1 MNFDEELAVFEEL
14 CVEVTT
20 GVADVFKGVRKVDE
34 CVQKR
39 CAASAGLSASGDAKR
54 ARVREAAADTDLS
67 RVKRLLEAAEFA
79 AAESQAACATLEQSL
94 NAKTSLLEV
103 SQQRCAALDSKNR
116 QQAAQL
122 EQANREL
129 HELSTPSATDAQA
142 SEAVLCENSM
152 LRLQLDDLKRKNRE
166 LKKELKSRAKMC
178 AADTENA
185 PPATSE
191 LVRNPRALQAVSVCY
206 PSRFLHPACAPS
218 QRLFLWNI
226 YCNKSVFART
236 HTRSPSTPQ
245 INSPRGGSDRDACN
259 AAMSKSQAM
268 HAQAMSGV
276 PSASLPHFPTP
287 SSQALSPTR

>member
-1 MNFDEELAVFEEL
+1 MNFDEELAAFEEL

-39 CAASAGLSASGDAKR
+39 CASSAGLSASGDAKR
-54 ARVREAAADTDLS
+54 ARVREAADTDLS

-166 LKKELKSRAKMC
+166 LKRELKSRVKMC
-178 AADTENA
+178 AADAENTPPVTTE
-185 PPATSE
+185 P
-191 LVRNPRALQAVSVCY
+191 VRNPRALQAVS
-206 PSRFLHPACAPS
+206 
-218 QRLFLWNI
+218 
-226 YCNKSVFART
+226 
-236 HTRSPSTPQ
+236 
-245 INSPRGGSDRDACN
+245 INSPRGGNDRDACN